1 MNNENLRPNP
11 NIKATPENR
20 AEGNKKSTKSFHLR
34 KFWREE
40 FMKMSEKEID
50 KYIDNP
56 RNPYLF
62 RVFCKMWK
70 EGADLDQ
77 YYKLATQ
84 CYGNPATP
92 IEVSGLPKLDL
103 SVFGEEDDDENQQE
117 VC

>member
-1 MNNENLRPNP
+1 MNEQNLVHKTP
-11 NIKATPENR
+11 KATPESR
-20 AEGNKKSTKSFHLR
+20 REGNKKSTKSFHLR

-84 CYGNPATP
+84 CQPASSLP
-92 IEVSGLPKLDL
+92 RSGHWAPNLGPK
-103 SVFGEEDDDENQQE
+103 
-117 VC
+117 